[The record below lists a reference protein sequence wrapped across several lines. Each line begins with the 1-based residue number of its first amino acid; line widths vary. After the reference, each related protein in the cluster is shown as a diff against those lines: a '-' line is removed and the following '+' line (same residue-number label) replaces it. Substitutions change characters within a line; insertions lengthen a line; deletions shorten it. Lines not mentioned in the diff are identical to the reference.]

1 MRFHPES
8 PFGKAWAAHYA
19 AKNLEGLAEEARR
32 AEYDRF
38 CTEWDRKMA
47 PHKM

>member
-19 AKNLEGLAEEARR
+19 AKNLASLSDDEKR

-38 CTEWDRKMA
+38 CTEWDRKMT